1 MPEEKQKLV
10 KDLFP
15 ELEPA
20 EVDQAEDNLRE
31 FLGTSLDIFLQSN
44 NKEVVETNQPS
55 QITFPADQQASEESI
70 KKVDNHDDTSKGL
83 KINS

>member
-1 MPEEKQKLV
+1 MEDSNKKLV
-10 KDLFP
+10 KNLFP

-44 NKEVVETNQPS
+44 NKEAVETNQPS
-55 QITFPADQQASEESI
+55 QVAYSADQQASEESI
-70 KKVDNHDDTSKGL
+70 KKAENNDNISKGSEV
-83 KINS
+83 NS

>member
-55 QITFPADQQASEESI
+55 QVAYSADQQASEESI